1 MSPSDNGRGRPDRTA
16 LRFSPHRPSRP
27 AAPGYFLNRGRPAQT
42 PAFPGLTDVRDM
54 IPIQPFSVKLSDEER
69 VRLKEMSQL
78 LGCTD
83 GKAIRDA
90 LDAVYQLIHEPK
102 ASTTPQI
109 VEIARL
115 ALRRKRNFQTSRHEK
130 HD

>member
-1 MSPSDNGRGRPDRTA
+1 
-16 LRFSPHRPSRP
+16 
-27 AAPGYFLNRGRPAQT
+27 
-42 PAFPGLTDVRDM
+42 M

-78 LGCTD
+78 LDCTD

-90 LDAVYQLIHEPK
+90 LDAIYQMIHEPK
-102 ASTTPQI
+102 ANSVPQI

-115 ALRRKRNFQTSRHEK
+115 ALCRKRNLQSIRHEK

>member
-1 MSPSDNGRGRPDRTA
+1 
-16 LRFSPHRPSRP
+16 
-27 AAPGYFLNRGRPAQT
+27 
-42 PAFPGLTDVRDM
+42 M

-78 LGCTD
+78 LNCTD

-90 LDAVYQLIHEPK
+90 LDAIYQMIHEPD
-102 ASTTPQI
+102 SSQCPQI

-115 ALRRKRNFQTSRHEK
+115 SHRRKRRSKVPKSNS
-130 HD
+130 

>member
-1 MSPSDNGRGRPDRTA
+1 
-16 LRFSPHRPSRP
+16 
-27 AAPGYFLNRGRPAQT
+27 
-42 PAFPGLTDVRDM
+42 M

>member
-1 MSPSDNGRGRPDRTA
+1 
-16 LRFSPHRPSRP
+16 
-27 AAPGYFLNRGRPAQT
+27 
-42 PAFPGLTDVRDM
+42 M
-54 IPIQPFSVKLSDEER
+54 IPIQPFSVKLADGER
-69 VRLKEMSQL
+69 GRLKEISQL

-90 LDAVYQLIHEPK
+90 LDAIYQMIHEPK
-102 ASTTPQI
+102 SNSVPQI

-115 ALRRKRNFQTSRHEK
+115 ALRRKRNLQTIHHEK